1 MTKKMSRK
9 ERTIIACEFLKEKWS
24 ADALVDYITIKS
36 GLSDDDSD
44 KYIAELVA
52 LGREM
57 FKKMDAIASEYDM
70 PAGHARMTVVAP
82 AVNDFANMMLKIA
95 KEDRD
100 ESEGRLN

>member
-24 ADALVDYITIKS
+24 ADALAYYITTES
-36 GLSDDDSD
+36 GLSDDDSE
-44 KYIAELVA
+44 KYVAKLVA

-57 FKKMDAIASEYDM
+57 FKKIDAIASEYDM
-70 PAGHARMTVVAP
+70 PAEHARMTVVSP

-95 KEDRD
+95 KEDGGED
-100 ESEGRLN
+100 ERRLN

>member
-1 MTKKMSRK
+1 MTKKMSKK

-24 ADALVDYITIKS
+24 ADVLVDYITTKS
-36 GLSDDDSD
+36 GLSDDDSG
-44 KYIAELVA
+44 KYVAELVA

-57 FKKMDAIASEYDM
+57 FKKMDAIARKYEM

-95 KEDRD
+95 EEDGGG
-100 ESEGRLN
+100 EEGRLN

>member
-24 ADALVDYITIKS
+24 ADALVDYITTKS
-36 GLSDDDSD
+36 GLSDDDSVQ
-44 KYIAELVA
+44 YVSELAA

-95 KEDRD
+95 EADRGG
-100 ESEGRLN
+100 EEGRLN

>member
-9 ERTIIACEFLKEKWS
+9 KRTIIACEFLKEKWS
-24 ADALVDYITIKS
+24 ADALVDTIYP
-36 GLSDDDSD
+36 LISDDDID
-44 KYIAELVA
+44 GYIRELVE
-52 LGREM
+52 LGYKFFEKIDNVARKYE
-57 FKKMDAIASEYDM
+57 M

-100 ESEGRLN
+100 ESEGGLN

>member
-9 ERTIIACEFLKEKWS
+9 KRTVIACEFLKEKWS
-24 ADALVDYITIKS
+24 VDALVDYITIKS
-36 GLSDDDSD
+36 GLSDDDSE

-57 FKKMDAIASEYDM
+57 FKKMDSIAHKYEM
-70 PAGHARMTVVAP
+70 PTEHARMVVTAP
-82 AVNDFANMMLKIA
+82 AVNDFANMMLEIA
-95 KEDRD
+95 KGDRD